1 MNEPDELKNAVDEL
15 LAEDAPEGYG
25 KTLNE
30 FYEAWNSSVFCD
42 GTTAEQRSVVLTQFK
57 AMRRFF
63 YALHKSKRSDP
74 GRATFEPWLG

>member
-1 MNEPDELKNAVDEL
+1 MTHPNEMKNAVDEL

-30 FYEAWNSSVFCD
+30 FYEAWNSSTFCN

-63 YALHKSKRSDP
+63 YALHKSKQSEP
-74 GRATFEPWLG
+74 GKATVETWLG